1 MSYQHLAPQAATPTG
16 NRLSGSLL
24 RLQRLSQSAQAQDE
38 QERASVVVSR
48 HTNAHW
54 IASSPEAQNNPILA
68 LKLIKRRTPHEEA
81 IGTLQ
86 VSHRHLTDFTKR
98 KMIAV
103 CPCWEVLDTED
114 RNMEAFTYSM
124 THNDENGY
132 WAGFFAAQ
140 RVLEKHVEPWT
151 EEDIRSLSERY
162 RVATPS
168 ERGMAG

>member
-1 MSYQHLAPQAATPTG
+1 MSYQHLAPKAAAPTG

-24 RLQRLSQSAQAQDE
+24 RLQRLSQSALAQDE
-38 QERASVVVSR
+38 RESASVVISR
-48 HTNAHW
+48 HSNAHW
-54 IASSPEAQNNPILA
+54 IASSNEAKNNPILA

-81 IGTLQ
+81 IDTLQ
-86 VSHRHLTDFTKR
+86 VSARHLSNFTKH

-103 CPCWEVLDTED
+103 CAGWECLDTED

-124 THNDENGY
+124 THSDDNGY
-132 WAGFFAAQ
+132 HAGFFAAQ

-162 RVATPS
+162 GVATQS
-168 ERGMAG
+168 EGGMAG

>member
-1 MSYQHLAPQAATPTG
+1 MSYQHLAPQAAAPTG

-38 QERASVVVSR
+38 RENASVVVTR

-54 IASSPEAQNNPILA
+54 IASSREAQNNPILA
-68 LKLIKRRTPHEEA
+68 LSLIKRRIPHEDA

-86 VSHRHLTDFTKR
+86 VSARHLSNFTKR

-103 CPCWEVLDTED
+103 CAGWECLDTED
-114 RNMEAFTYSM
+114 RNMEAFTCSM
-124 THNDENGY
+124 THSDDNGY
-132 WAGFFAAQ
+132 HAGFFAAQ

-151 EEDIRSLSERY
+151 VEDIRSLPERY
-162 RVATPS
+162 EVATQS

>member
-1 MSYQHLAPQAATPTG
+1 MSYQHLAPKAAAPTG

-38 QERASVVVSR
+38 QESASVVVSR

-54 IASSPEAQNNPILA
+54 IASSREAQNNPILA
-68 LKLIKRRTPHEEA
+68 LSLIKRRIPHEDA

-86 VSHRHLTDFTKR
+86 VSARHLTNFTKR

-103 CPCWEVLDTED
+103 CPYWECLDTED
-114 RNMEAFTYSM
+114 RNLEAFTYSM
-124 THNDENGY
+124 THNDDNGY
-132 WAGFFAAQ
+132 LAGFKAAQ

-151 EEDIRSLSERY
+151 EEDIRALSVGLVE
-162 RVATPS
+162 V
-168 ERGMAG
+168 

>member
-1 MSYQHLAPQAATPTG
+1 MSFQHLAPQVATPTG

-24 RLQRLSQSAQAQDE
+24 RLQRLSQFARDQDE
-38 QERASVVVSR
+38 QESASVVVTR

-81 IGTLQ
+81 IDTLQ
-86 VSHRHLTDFTKR
+86 LSARHLSNFTKR

-103 CPCWEVLDTED
+103 CAGWECLDTED

-124 THNDENGY
+124 THGDDNGY
-132 WAGFFAAQ
+132 WAGFKAAL
-140 RVLEKHVEPWT
+140 RVLDKHVEPWKD
-151 EEDIRSLSERY
+151 EDIRALS
-162 RVATPS
+162 
-168 ERGMAG
+168 AGLTEV

>member
-1 MSYQHLAPQAATPTG
+1 MSYQHLAPQAAAPTG

-38 QERASVVVSR
+38 QESASVVVSR

-54 IASSPEAQNNPILA
+54 IASSREAQNNPILA
-68 LKLIKRRTPHEEA
+68 LSLIKRRIPHEDA

-86 VSHRHLTDFTKR
+86 VSARHLSKFTKR

-103 CPCWEVLDTED
+103 CAGWELLDTED
-114 RNMEAFTYSM
+114 RNIEAFTYST

-132 WAGFFAAQ
+132 WAGFKAAQ
-140 RVLEKHVEPWT
+140 RVLEKHVELWT

-162 RVATPS
+162 GVATQS

>member
-1 MSYQHLAPQAATPTG
+1 MSYQHLAPQSATYAG
-16 NRLSGSLL
+16 NRLSGRLL
-24 RLQRLSQSAQAQDE
+24 RLQRLSQSAQAQN
-38 QERASVVVSR
+38 ERESVSAVATR

-68 LKLIKRRTPHEEA
+68 LSLIKRRIPHEDA

-86 VSHRHLTDFTKR
+86 VSARHLTNFTKR

-103 CPCWEVLDTED
+103 CAGWECLDTDD

-124 THNDENGY
+124 THSDDNGY
-132 WAGFFAAQ
+132 HAGFFAAQ

-162 RVATPS
+162 GEATQS

>member
-1 MSYQHLAPQAATPTG
+1 MSYQHLAPQAAAPTG

-38 QERASVVVSR
+38 QESASVVVTR

-54 IASSPEAQNNPILA
+54 IASSREAQNNPILA
-68 LKLIKRRTPHEEA
+68 LKLIKRRTPHEDA

-86 VSHRHLTDFTKR
+86 VSARHLSNFTKR

-103 CPCWEVLDTED
+103 CAGWECLDTEG

-124 THNDENGY
+124 IHSDENGY
-132 WAGFFAAQ
+132 HAGFFAAQ

-162 RVATPS
+162 GVATQS

>member
-1 MSYQHLAPQAATPTG
+1 MSYQHLAPQAAAPTG

-38 QERASVVVSR
+38 RENASVVVTR

-68 LKLIKRRTPHEEA
+68 LSLIKRRIPHEDA

-86 VSHRHLTDFTKR
+86 VSARHLTNLTKR

-103 CPCWEVLDTED
+103 CAGWECLDTED
-114 RNMEAFTYSM
+114 RNMEAFTYSA

-132 WAGFFAAQ
+132 WAGFNAAQ
-140 RVLEKHVEPWT
+140 RKLEKYVEPWG
-151 EEDIRSLSERY
+151 SLSERHGG
-162 RVATPS
+162 TDTK
-168 ERGMAG
+168 

>member
-1 MSYQHLAPQAATPTG
+1 MSYQHLAPQAAAPTG

-38 QERASVVVSR
+38 QESTSVVVTR

-54 IASSPEAQNNPILA
+54 IASSREAQNNPILA
-68 LKLIKRRTPHEEA
+68 LKLIKRRTPHEDA

-86 VSHRHLTDFTKR
+86 VSARHLSNFTKR

-103 CPCWEVLDTED
+103 CAGWECLDTED
-114 RNMEAFTYSM
+114 RNMEAFTYS
-124 THNDENGY
+124 DDNGY
-132 WAGFFAAQ
+132 HAGFFAAQ

-162 RVATPS
+162 GVATQS